1 MFHYSWLNIH
11 NYSYIFHDTTI
22 KYPMKSQ
29 SLWLRPTLDIM
40 DHLWITQKAESAFL
54 RSMKSDK

>member
-1 MFHYSWLNIH
+1 MIH
-11 NYSYIFHDTTI
+11 ILYIYIFHDTTI

-40 DHLWITQKAESAFL
+40 KAESAFL
-54 RSMKSDK
+54 RSMKSENNQMKTWEGART

>member
-1 MFHYSWLNIH
+1 MFHYSWLYIH
-11 NYSYIFHDTTI
+11 NDSYIYIYYIYIFHDTTI

-40 DHLWITQKAESAFL
+40 KAESAFL

>member
-1 MFHYSWLNIH
+1 MFHYSWLYIQNDSYII
-11 NYSYIFHDTTI
+11 YIYIFHDTTI

-40 DHLWITQKAESAFL
+40 KAESAFL